1 MIKIKIVEFL
11 ENKLKNELQAI
22 ADIAENTKKEAI
34 HTDMKPDSKYDTR
47 AIEASYLAGAQA
59 KRVFEIIR
67 DLDELQKLDTK
78 TKNEKVCIGSVLS
91 LKFNDFESHYFIS
104 PTTGG
109 FFAQIEGK
117 SYMIIGINSP
127 IAQASIGHSLQ
138 DSFEVE
144 TPKETRDYTITSL
157 E

>member
-1 MIKIKIVEFL
+1 MIKQKIVEFL

-34 HTDMKPDSKYDTR
+34 HADMKPDSKYDTR

-67 DLDELQKLDTK
+67 DLDELQSLDTK
-78 TKNEKVCIGSVLS
+78 TTCVQVSIGSVLT
-91 LKFNDFESHYFIS
+91 LDYNNFESHYFIS

-109 FFAQIEGK
+109 FFTQIDGK
-117 SYMIIGINSP
+117 SYMILGVNSP
-127 IAQASIGHSLQ
+127 IAQASIGYKLGE
-138 DSFEVE
+138 SFEVE
-144 TPKETRDYTITSL
+144 TPKETREYTIKAL
-157 E
+157 V